1 MVKSQKGHPKAAEKV
16 SNLQK
21 VDNKSKR
28 IDKLAKE
35 DKVKL

>member
-1 MVKSQKGHPKAAEKV
+1 MVKSQKGHPKATEKV

>member
-1 MVKSQKGHPKAAEKV
+1 MVKSQQGHPKTAEKV

-28 IDKLAKE
+28 IDKSAEE

>member
-1 MVKSQKGHPKAAEKV
+1 MVKSQKGHPKADEKV

-28 IDKLAKE
+28 IDKSAKE
-35 DKVKL
+35 DTVKL

>member
-1 MVKSQKGHPKAAEKV
+1 MVKTQKEHPKAAEKV

>member
-1 MVKSQKGHPKAAEKV
+1 MIKSQKGHPKAAKKV

-21 VDNKSKR
+21 VDNKSKS
-28 IDKLAKE
+28 IDKSAKE

>member
-21 VDNKSKR
+21 VDNKSKH
-28 IDKLAKE
+28 IDKSAEE

>member
-1 MVKSQKGHPKAAEKV
+1 MVKSLKGHPKVAEKV

-28 IDKLAKE
+28 IDKSAKE
-35 DKVKL
+35 DIVKL

>member
-1 MVKSQKGHPKAAEKV
+1 MVKSQKGHPKANENV

-28 IDKLAKE
+28 IDKSAKE